1 MEVAPAD
8 PMSLQQLEAFL
19 ARAQEDPTLVR
30 PLANAPDAATV
41 AAIAHA
47 AGFAVT
53 EEDLLAASGEPLEV
67 LEVIEI
73 LATPQD
79 RPQAELDAFLQQVEL
94 DPDLQRLLA
103 SAPDAEAVA
112 ALARVAGFGVTAQ
125 DVWEASDEEPE
136 ALELMSYTVVI
147 EATGSSYGGFGAAS
161 GVAAGDLGGV
171 VVDSTDGDGP
181 DVDGTDGDG
190 VVAAGPDV
198 DGTDGDG
205 NVAAGAGVDAL
216 AAELDLEVGA
226 MDELLPVAL
235 EAFLRQAEVDPHLQE
250 ALSTAADAAAVAE
263 IARGAGFDVGEADLW
278 GATDETPEALQEPQ
292 LAPPANTKLADPWGV
307 EETPAQKA

>member
-1 MEVAPAD
+1 MEAEPAE

-19 ARAQEDPTLVR
+19 ARAQEDPNLER
-30 PLANAPDAATV
+30 PLATAPDAATV

-47 AGFAVT
+47 AGYAVT
-53 EEDLLAASGEPLEV
+53 EEDLLAAAGEPPEV

-73 LATPQD
+73 LASQLDGPQS
-79 RPQAELDAFLQQVEL
+79 ELDAFLQQVEL
-94 DPDLQRLLA
+94 DPDLQRVLA

-147 EATGSSYGGFGAAS
+147 EATGSSYRGYGAGGGIAAGGIAGGRITEGGID
-161 GVAAGDLGGV
+161 GVA
-171 VVDSTDGDGP
+171 
-181 DVDGTDGDG
+181 VDGTAADGADADG
-190 VVAAGPDV
+190 AAADPLAVEFGLDAVA
-198 DGTDGDG
+198 
-205 NVAAGAGVDAL
+205 
-216 AAELDLEVGA
+216 LDEP
-226 MDELLPVAL
+226 LPVAL
-235 EAFLRQAEVDPHLQE
+235 EAFLRQAEVDPDLQE

-278 GATDETPEALQEPQ
+278 GATHETPEALQEPQ
-292 LAPPANTKLADPWGV
+292 LDPPAASELADPWGV
-307 EETPAQKA
+307 DESPSQKA

>member
-1 MEVAPAD
+1 MEAEPTE

-19 ARAQEDPTLVR
+19 ARAQEDPTLER
-30 PLANAPDAATV
+30 PLATAPDAATV

-47 AGFAVT
+47 AGYAVT
-53 EEDLLAASGEPLEV
+53 EEDLLAAAGEPPEV

-73 LATPQD
+73 LASQLDGPQS
-79 RPQAELDAFLQQVEL
+79 ELDAFLQQVEL
-94 DPDLQRLLA
+94 DPDLQRVLA

-147 EATGSSYGGFGAAS
+147 EATGSSYRGHGAGSGIAAGGIA
-161 GVAAGDLGGV
+161 GVA
-171 VVDSTDGDGP
+171 
-181 DVDGTDGDG
+181 VDGT
-190 VVAAGPDV
+190 AA
-198 DGTDGDG
+198 DGTAADGADADG
-205 NVAAGAGVDAL
+205 AAADAL
-216 AAELDLEVGA
+216 AVEFGLDAVAL
-226 MDELLPVAL
+226 DEPLPVAL
-235 EAFLRQAEVDPHLQE
+235 EAFLRQAEVDPDLQE

-278 GATDETPEALQEPQ
+278 GASDETPEALQEPQ
-292 LAPPANTKLADPWGV
+292 LDPPAASELADPWGV
-307 EETPAQKA
+307 DESPSQKA

>member
-1 MEVAPAD
+1 MEEAPAD

-19 ARAQEDPTLVR
+19 ARAQEDPSLER
-30 PLANAPDAATV
+30 PLATAPDAATV

-79 RPQAELDAFLQQVEL
+79 SPQAELDAFLQQVEL
-94 DPDLQRLLA
+94 DPDLQRVLA

-112 ALARVAGFGVTAQ
+112 ALARVAGFGVSAQ

-136 ALELMSYTVVI
+136 ALELVSYSVVI
-147 EATGSSYGGFGAAS
+147 EATGSSYGGYGAAGGIAAGGIAGGGIAGGGID
-161 GVAAGDLGGV
+161 GVAVGGAA
-171 VVDSTDGDGP
+171 DDGAD
-181 DVDGTDGDG
+181 
-190 VVAAGPDV
+190 A
-198 DGTDGDG
+198 
-205 NVAAGAGVDAL
+205 NGAVTDAL
-216 AAELDLEVGA
+216 AAELGLEA
-226 MDELLPVAL
+226 AALDEPLPVAL
-235 EAFLRQAEVDPHLQE
+235 EAFLRQAEVDPDLQE

-263 IARGAGFDVGEADLW
+263 IARGAGFAVGEADLW
-278 GATDETPEALQEPQ
+278 GATHETPDALREPQ
-292 LAPPANTKLADPWGV
+292 LDPPAASELADPWGLD
-307 EETPAQKA
+307 ESPSQKT

>member
-1 MEVAPAD
+1 MVEAPTD

-19 ARAQEDPTLVR
+19 ARAQEDPSLER
-30 PLANAPDAATV
+30 PLATAPDAATV

-73 LATPQD
+73 LATPQEA
-79 RPQAELDAFLQQVEL
+79 PQAELDAFLQQVEL
-94 DPDLQRLLA
+94 DPDLQRVLA

-112 ALARVAGFGVTAQ
+112 ALARVAGFGVSAQ

-136 ALELMSYTVVI
+136 ALELVSYTVVI
-147 EATGSSYGGFGAAS
+147 EATGSSYGGYGAAGGIAAGGIAGGGIAGGGID
-161 GVAAGDLGGV
+161 GVAVGGAA
-171 VVDSTDGDGP
+171 DDGAD
-181 DVDGTDGDG
+181 
-190 VVAAGPDV
+190 A
-198 DGTDGDG
+198 
-205 NVAAGAGVDAL
+205 NGAVTDAL
-216 AAELDLEVGA
+216 AAELGLEAAALDGP
-226 MDELLPVAL
+226 LPVAL
-235 EAFLRQAEVDPHLQE
+235 EAFLRQAEVDPDLQE

-278 GATDETPEALQEPQ
+278 GATHETPDALQEPQ
-292 LAPPANTKLADPWGV
+292 LDPPAASELADPWGLD
-307 EETPAQKA
+307 ESPSQKT

>member
-1 MEVAPAD
+1 MEAEPAE

-19 ARAQEDPTLVR
+19 ARAQEDPTLER
-30 PLANAPDAATV
+30 PLATAPDAATV

-47 AGFAVT
+47 AGYAVT
-53 EEDLLAASGEPLEV
+53 EEDLLAAAGEPPEV

-73 LATPQD
+73 LASQLDAPQS
-79 RPQAELDAFLQQVEL
+79 ELDAFLQQVEL
-94 DPDLQRLLA
+94 DPDLQRVLA

-147 EATGSSYGGFGAAS
+147 EATGSSYRGYGAGGGIAAGGID
-161 GVAAGDLGGV
+161 GVA
-171 VVDSTDGDGP
+171 
-181 DVDGTDGDG
+181 VDGTAADGADADG
-190 VVAAGPDV
+190 AA
-198 DGTDGDG
+198 
-205 NVAAGAGVDAL
+205 ADAF
-216 AAELDLEVGA
+216 AAELGLEA
-226 MDELLPVAL
+226 DALDEPLPVAL

-278 GATDETPEALQEPQ
+278 GATDETPEALHEPQ
-292 LAPPANTKLADPWGV
+292 LEPAAASELADPWGV
-307 EETPAQKA
+307 EETPSQQA

>member
-1 MEVAPAD
+1 MEEAPAE

-19 ARAQEDPTLVR
+19 ARAQEDPSLER
-30 PLANAPDAATV
+30 PLATAPDAATV

-79 RPQAELDAFLQQVEL
+79 APQAELDAFLQQVEL
-94 DPDLQRLLA
+94 DPDLQRVLA

-112 ALARVAGFGVTAQ
+112 ALARVAGFGVSAQ

-136 ALELMSYTVVI
+136 ALELVSYSVVI
-147 EATGSSYGGFGAAS
+147 EVPGAGADGAA
-161 GVAAGDLGGV
+161 GGIAAGDIDGV
-171 VVDSTDGDGP
+171 A
-181 DVDGTDGDG
+181 VDGVAVHGAAADG
-190 VVAAGPDV
+190 VEADVTAA
-198 DGTDGDG
+198 
-205 NVAAGAGVDAL
+205 DAL
-216 AAELDLEVGA
+216 AAEFGFEADALDEA
-226 MDELLPVAL
+226 LPVAL
-235 EAFLRQAEVDPHLQE
+235 EAFLRQAEVDPDLQE

-278 GATDETPEALQEPQ
+278 GASDETPEALQEPQ
-292 LAPPANTKLADPWGV
+292 LDPPAASELADPWGA
-307 EETPAQKA
+307 EETPSHKA

>member
-1 MEVAPAD
+1 MEGASAM

-19 ARAQEDPTLVR
+19 ARAQDDPRLEH
-30 PLANAPDAATV
+30 PLATAPNAAAV

-53 EEDLLAASGEPLEV
+53 EEDLLLAAGEPPEV

-73 LATPQD
+73 LAAPQD
-79 RPQAELDAFLQQVEL
+79 GPQAELDAFLQQVQL

-112 ALARVAGFGVTAQ
+112 ALARVAGFGVSAQ

-136 ALELMSYTVVI
+136 ALEVVSYALVI
-147 EATGSSYGGFGAAS
+147 EATGASFGGDGAA
-161 GVAAGDLGGV
+161 GGIAAGGIDGG
-171 VVDSTDGDGP
+171 GI
-181 DVDGTDGDG
+181 
-190 VVAAGPDV
+190 
-198 DGTDGDG
+198 
-205 NVAAGAGVDAL
+205 DAL
-216 AAELDLEVGA
+216 APELGLEA
-226 MDELLPVAL
+226 DALDEPLPVAL
-235 EAFLRQAEVDPHLQE
+235 EAFLRQAEVDPDLQE

-278 GATDETPEALQEPQ
+278 GASDETPEALQEPQ
-292 LAPPANTKLADPWGV
+292 LDPPAISELADPWGV
-307 EETPAQKA
+307 EETSAQKG

>member
-1 MEVAPAD
+1 MEAEPAE

-19 ARAQEDPTLVR
+19 ARAQEDPTLER
-30 PLANAPDAATV
+30 PLATAPDAATV

-47 AGFAVT
+47 AGYAVT
-53 EEDLLAASGEPLEV
+53 EEDLLAAAGEPPEV

-73 LATPQD
+73 LASQLDGPQS
-79 RPQAELDAFLQQVEL
+79 ELDAFLQQVEL
-94 DPDLQRLLA
+94 DPDLQRVLA

-147 EATGSSYGGFGAAS
+147 EATGSSYRGHGAGGGIAAGGIA
-161 GVAAGDLGGV
+161 GVA
-171 VVDSTDGDGP
+171 
-181 DVDGTDGDG
+181 VDGTAADGADADG
-190 VVAAGPDV
+190 AA
-198 DGTDGDG
+198 
-205 NVAAGAGVDAL
+205 ADAL
-216 AAELDLEVGA
+216 AVEFGLDAVAL
-226 MDELLPVAL
+226 DEPLPVAL
-235 EAFLRQAEVDPHLQE
+235 EAFLRQAEVDPDLQE

-278 GATDETPEALQEPQ
+278 GASDETPESLQEPQ
-292 LAPPANTKLADPWGV
+292 LDPPAASELADPWGV
-307 EETPAQKA
+307 DESPSQKA

>member
-1 MEVAPAD
+1 MEVVPAD

-19 ARAQEDPTLVR
+19 ARAQEDPSLER
-30 PLANAPDAATV
+30 PLATAPDAATV

-73 LATPQD
+73 LASPQD
-79 RPQAELDAFLQQVEL
+79 GPQAELDAFLQQVEL
-94 DPDLQRLLA
+94 DPDLQRVLA

-136 ALELMSYTVVI
+136 ALELVSYTVVI
-147 EATGSSYGGFGAAS
+147 EATGAGGDGAA
-161 GVAAGDLGGV
+161 GGIAAGGIAGGGIAGGGIDRV
-171 VVDSTDGDGP
+171 A
-181 DVDGTDGDG
+181 VDGAAADGADADG
-190 VVAAGPDV
+190 AVA
-198 DGTDGDG
+198 
-205 NVAAGAGVDAL
+205 DAL
-216 AAELDLEVGA
+216 AAELGFEADAL
-226 MDELLPVAL
+226 DEPLPVAL
-235 EAFLRQAEVDPHLQE
+235 EAFLRQAEVDPDLQE

-278 GATDETPEALQEPQ
+278 GASDETPEALQEPQ
-292 LAPPANTKLADPWGV
+292 LDPPAASELADPWGV
-307 EETPAQKA
+307 EETPSQKA

>member
-1 MEVAPAD
+1 MEEAPAE

-19 ARAQEDPTLVR
+19 ARAQEDPSLER
-30 PLANAPDAATV
+30 PLATAPDAATV
-41 AAIAHA
+41 AAIAHE

-79 RPQAELDAFLQQVEL
+79 SPQAELDAFLQQVEL
-94 DPDLQRLLA
+94 DPDLQRVLA

-112 ALARVAGFGVTAQ
+112 ALARVAGFGVSAQ

-136 ALELMSYTVVI
+136 ALELVSYTVVI
-147 EATGSSYGGFGAAS
+147 EATGSSYGGYGAAGGIAAGGIAGGGIAGGGID
-161 GVAAGDLGGV
+161 GVAVGGAA
-171 VVDSTDGDGP
+171 DDGAD
-181 DVDGTDGDG
+181 
-190 VVAAGPDV
+190 A
-198 DGTDGDG
+198 
-205 NVAAGAGVDAL
+205 NGAVTDAL
-216 AAELDLEVGA
+216 AAELGLEA
-226 MDELLPVAL
+226 AALDEPLPVAL
-235 EAFLRQAEVDPHLQE
+235 EAFLRQAEVDPDLQE

-278 GATDETPEALQEPQ
+278 GATHETPDALREPQ
-292 LAPPANTKLADPWGV
+292 LDPPAASELADPWGLD
-307 EETPAQKA
+307 ESPSQKT

>member
-1 MEVAPAD
+1 MEAEPAD

-19 ARAQEDPTLVR
+19 ARVQEDPSLER
-30 PLANAPDAATV
+30 PLATAPDAATV

-53 EEDLLAASGEPLEV
+53 EEDLLEASGEPLEV
-67 LEVIEI
+67 LQVIEI
-73 LATPQD
+73 LASPLDGPQS
-79 RPQAELDAFLQQVEL
+79 ELDAFLQQVEL
-94 DPDLQRLLA
+94 DPDLQRVLA

-147 EATGSSYGGFGAAS
+147 EATGSSYRGHGAGGGIAAGGIA
-161 GVAAGDLGGV
+161 GVA
-171 VVDSTDGDGP
+171 
-181 DVDGTDGDG
+181 VDGTAADGADADG
-190 VVAAGPDV
+190 AA
-198 DGTDGDG
+198 
-205 NVAAGAGVDAL
+205 ADAL
-216 AAELDLEVGA
+216 AVEFGLDAVAL
-226 MDELLPVAL
+226 DEPLPVAL
-235 EAFLRQAEVDPHLQE
+235 EAFLRQAEVDPDLQE

-278 GATDETPEALQEPQ
+278 GASDETPESLQEPQ
-292 LAPPANTKLADPWGV
+292 LDPPAASELADPWGV
-307 EETPAQKA
+307 DESPSQKA